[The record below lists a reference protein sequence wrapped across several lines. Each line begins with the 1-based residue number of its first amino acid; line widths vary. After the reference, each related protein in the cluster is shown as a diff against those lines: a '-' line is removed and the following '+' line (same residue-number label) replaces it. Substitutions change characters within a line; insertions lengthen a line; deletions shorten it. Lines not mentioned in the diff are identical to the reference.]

1 MKNAI
6 AIMLASSL
14 AVSALAVSFSGKC
27 EPRTSPESKNTQPVL
42 VELFTSE
49 GCSTCP
55 PADALLLKLGATQPV
70 EGANII
76 VVEEHVDYWNHDGWT
91 DPYSSAD
98 WTLRQ
103 QDYVARFKEK
113 EPYTPQMIVDGQAQ
127 MVGGQE
133 PEALQAIRKAASE
146 PKAEVTFTRENAGSD
161 DAPQYQYKVRVG
173 RLAGNSD
180 RDTAEVWLAV
190 TESGLGSSVNA
201 GENAGKD
208 LRHAAVLRSLHK
220 IGVASSKG
228 ETGFEGSTRVKFNR
242 EWKRENL
249 QVAVFIQEKKSMR
262 ILGAASF
269 PIAR

>member
-1 MKNAI
+1 MKHAI
-6 AIMLASSL
+6 AVALASSL
-14 AVSALAVSFSGKC
+14 AVSAWAISFSGKF
-27 EPRTSPESKNTQPVL
+27 EPCTSPDAKNAQPVV

-76 VVEEHVDYWNHDGWT
+76 VLEEHVDYWNHDGWT
-91 DPYSSAD
+91 DPFSSAD

-103 QDYVARFKEK
+103 RDYVSRFKQQ

-133 PEALQAIRKAASE
+133 SEALQAIRKAASE
-146 PKAEVTFTRENAGSD
+146 PKTEVTLTAENAGAD
-161 DAPQYQYKVRVG
+161 DAQQYQYKVRVG
-173 RLAGNSD
+173 KLAGNSD

-190 TESGLGSSVNA
+190 MESGLGSSVNA

-208 LRHAAVLRSLHK
+208 LRHAPVLRSLHK
-220 IGVASSKG
+220 IGVASSKS

-242 EWKRENL
+242 EWKRQNL
-249 QVAVFIQEKKSMR
+249 QVAVFIQERKSMR

-269 PIAR
+269 VIAH